1 MSDETVTTCAGCG
14 AHRYC
19 REYKGLYLCLSGAWH
34 CWKHRETI
42 LAKHNEEAEEDN
54 RDG

>member
-1 MSDETVTTCAGCG
+1 MTNETVTTCAGCG

-42 LAKHNEEAEEDN
+42 LAKHNEEAKEDK
-54 RDG
+54 